1 MESLERVLSLQKTQR
16 NSIGLCQFA
25 VKGAKAVATHP
36 LVVMV
41 GLEPPSPAVRI
52 IEIAHIFGAKLAQD
66 GRGKPDH
73 DGV

>member
-1 MESLERVLSLQKTQR
+1 MESLERVLSLQR

-41 GLEPPSPAVRI
+41 GLEPAIS
-52 IEIAHIFGAKLAQD
+52 
-66 GRGKPDH
+66 RGKDH
-73 DGV
+73 

>member
-41 GLEPPSPAVRI
+41 GLEPAIS
-52 IEIAHIFGAKLAQD
+52 
-66 GRGKPDH
+66 RGKDH
-73 DGV
+73 